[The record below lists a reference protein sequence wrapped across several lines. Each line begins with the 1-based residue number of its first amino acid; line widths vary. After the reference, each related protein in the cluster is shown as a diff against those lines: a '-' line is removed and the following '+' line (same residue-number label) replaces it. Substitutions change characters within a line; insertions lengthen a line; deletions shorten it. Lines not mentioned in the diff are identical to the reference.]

1 MGAAT
6 RMMGRLGYP
15 PDVYTQNGSERA
27 NFIINHVKTKN
38 KLDMVECLKMIHKLV
53 AQQETLEYLAMCGQ
67 GEWFLNESYAASK

>member
-1 MGAAT
+1 MGDAT

-38 KLDMVECLKMIHKLV
+38 KLDMVECLKMIHKVV
-53 AQQETLEYLAMCGQ
+53 AQQETLEYLTMYGQ
-67 GEWFLNESYAASK
+67 GE